1 MLRFAVLALTAA
13 VSAYG
18 AAKAVVTL
26 DAPPSDRM
34 AMRAAVAQI
43 EPAGAAAVSKAGD
56 GHYWA
61 EANVDGRAVRFL
73 VDTGASAV
81 ALTKTDAERLG
92 IDVKDLNY
100 TYLVTT
106 ANGRTRAAPVNLA
119 SVAIAGARVTDV
131 EALVIEDGLDASL
144 LGMTY
149 LGRLSGFEATP
160 TTLILRP

>member
-1 MLRFAVLALTAA
+1 MLRFTALAVTAA

-18 AAKAVVTL
+18 AAKAVVVL
-26 DAPPSDRM
+26 DGRDAHPP
-34 AMRAAVAQI
+34 MRAAVAQVD
-43 EPAGAAAVSKAGD
+43 PGGSAASVTKAVD

-61 EANVDGRAVRFL
+61 EAKVDGKAVRFL

-81 ALTKTDAERLG
+81 ALTRQDAERLG
-92 IDVKDLNY
+92 FDVKDLNY
-100 TYLVTT
+100 AYRVTT
-106 ANGRTRAAPVNLA
+106 ANGQTRAAAVKLA
-119 SVAIAGARVTDV
+119 SVSIAGARIDDV